1 MGKCHSHAKSVVP
14 YDPAYISKIPVV
26 GQILWLPTMK
36 EVKARAKDLNNIPP
50 CNGLYDHPVVVISVS
65 GDQLHV
71 RCLVV
76 STTFTGIPR
85 RQLRADEDNELTF
98 LY

>member
-1 MGKCHSHAKSVVP
+1 MQNLLSPLTLH
-14 YDPAYISKIPVV
+14 ISTKIPVV
-26 GQILWLPTMK
+26 GQILWLHTMK
-36 EVKARAKDLNNIPP
+36 EVKARATDLNNIPP
-50 CNGLYDHPVVVISVS
+50 YNGLYDHPVVVISVS

-76 STTFTGIPR
+76 STTLTGIPR
-85 RQLRADEDNELTF
+85 RQLRTDEDSGLTL